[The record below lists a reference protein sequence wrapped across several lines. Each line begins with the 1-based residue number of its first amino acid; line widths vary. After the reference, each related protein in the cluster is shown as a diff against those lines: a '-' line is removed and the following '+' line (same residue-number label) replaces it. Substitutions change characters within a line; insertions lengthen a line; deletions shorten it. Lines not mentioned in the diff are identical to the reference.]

1 MQLTIIIPA
10 VLALSTGAQ
19 AWLQDEQGVWV
30 AHATIHDLNGS
41 KSMEVDL
48 VLKEPSSDL
57 LYSEN
62 CRGLYAQGYQRHQDG
77 S

>member
-1 MQLTIIIPA
+1 MQLTIVIPA
-10 VLALSTGAQ
+10 VLALSTGAS

-41 KSMEVDL
+41 KSDEVKPL
-48 VLKEPSSDL
+48 FKESTSNL

-62 CRGLYAQGYQRHQDG
+62 C
-77 S
+77 

>member
-10 VLALSTGAQ
+10 VLALATGAQ

-41 KSMEVDL
+41 KSNGGESNVKGTAL
-48 VLKEPSSDL
+48 
-57 LYSEN
+57 
-62 CRGLYAQGYQRHQDG
+62 
-77 S
+77 